1 MTTVRAELDE
11 GVTTCLQAASKS
23 SPEAV
28 SVPISVHGKNKH
40 NSYFH
45 IRNRRDGDVLR
56 RTAAV

>member
-11 GVTTCLQAASKS
+11 GVTTCLQAAGKS

-28 SVPISVHGKNKH
+28 RVSMSVHGRNQH

>member
-1 MTTVRAELDE
+1 MTAVQAELDE

-45 IRNRRDGDVLR
+45 IRNYRDGDVLR